1 MAIKPTK
8 LFKGYKFDPATAD
21 ALEEVDKLLPKVK
34 VQPTQG
40 SYNVGGVAASAG
52 THDGGGA
59 GDLHA
64 RTLDEDDKDQLVYA
78 MRVAGFAA
86 WIRKPSQGPWVEHL
100 HFVRKDC
107 SDAAPLAK
115 AQVQD
120 YYDGK
125 NGLKGHAKDDGP
137 SVGVGRKQ
145 TFSDH
150 MKRAGTKVY
159 ASHINDAAKHDLDE
173 GKRPALHPNEVYAL
187 ERALVREGLL
197 RIEALDG
204 TYKQSSRDAFRKY
217 RADNGDLSVADA
229 VKKLGKKHG
238 FPTAE

>member
-1 MAIKPTK
+1 MAVKPVK
-8 LFKGYKFDPATAD
+8 SFKGYKFDPVTAD

-40 SYNVGGVAASAG
+40 SYSTSVAASAG

-64 RTLDEDDKDQLVYA
+64 RTLDEDDRDQLVYA
-78 MRVAGFAA
+78 MRVVGFAA
-86 WIRKPSQGPWVEHL
+86 WIRNPNQGPWVEHC
-100 HFVRKDC
+100 HFVRKGC
-107 SDAAPLAK
+107 ADAAPLAK
-115 AQVQD
+115 AQVED
-120 YYDGK
+120 YYEGK

-145 TFSDH
+145 TFEQH

-204 TYKQSSRDAFRKY
+204 TYKQASRDAFRKY
-217 RADNGDLSVADA
+217 YKDNGLDVAGA
-229 VKKLGKKHG
+229 IKKLGKAHG
-238 FPTAE
+238 FETAE